1 MNMRISSPRWRTLG
15 GRMSWLLF
23 LAAGVASCSDSEP
36 ATPCFCT
43 VEFRV
48 FPVRVTDA
56 AGQPAEGVS
65 ISVRRVSD
73 AAVLTEIEDFFLAPG
88 VYVILPT
95 VTSTM

>member
-1 MNMRISSPRWRTLG
+1 MNMRISPPRRRTLG
-15 GRMSWLLF
+15 GGTSWLLL

-43 VEFRV
+43 QEFRMFTV
-48 FPVRVTDA
+48 TVTDA

-73 AAVLTEIEDFFLAPG
+73 AAVLTRDQR
-88 VYVILPT
+88 
-95 VTSTM
+95 TSSSVKSAGCVRASDRP